1 MKKAV
6 VLLSLLILV
15 LLPACKVVPDQPG
28 YSLRVTTPTA
38 APLNAYSD
46 PAAALA
52 ELAAGAGE
60 DTSAKSIFGSS
71 AMYAQQ
77 AGSPVLT
84 RAFLHTES
92 GCNWMGAAG
101 QLFDT
106 AGQPVTGLIVAVV
119 GNAGSQSVEA
129 VTTTGVQSGYGP
141 GGYELK
147 LADQVTAGI
156 FWMQAFSSNG
166 SPLTDVVEFQL
177 SGECAQNLALFN
189 FRDTSQDQDIFLPII
204 GH

>member
-52 ELAAGAGE
+52 ELAADAGE
-60 DTSAKSIFGSS
+60 DAAEKNIFGST

-92 GCNWMGAAG
+92 GCKWMGAAG
-101 QLFDT
+101 QFFDT
-106 AGQPVTGLIVAVV
+106 AGQPITGLIVAVV

-141 GGYELK
+141 GGYEIK
-147 LADQVTAGI
+147 LADQTVAGI